1 MRIEQAPYFIGIHCM
16 AHKTNLA
23 ILNFLIMPMVSELE
37 GILLK
42 ILYGYFF
49 SSPKDHLEF
58 PKFAEIV
65 EIIKLKAFQKVKTR
79 WINTFQPLK
88 CVGKKYKILIVKIV
102 ADRSLMKLDKANL
115 LNLCDIDMILGLPWG
130 KT

>member
-1 MRIEQAPYFIGIHCM
+1 MKIEQAPYFIGIHCM

-58 PKFAEIV
+58 PKFAKIV
-65 EIIKLKAFQKVKTR
+65 EVIRLKFFPKVETR
-79 WINTFQPLK
+79 WINMLQHASTLEM
-88 CVGKKYKILIVKIV
+88 CWEKIQ
-102 ADRSLMKLDKANL
+102 DFD
-115 LNLCDIDMILGLPWG
+115 C
-130 KT
+130 